1 MALTQREIE
10 IVISAKNLLSGVIT
24 DAESGLDDL
33 GKKSEEMGEKTERA
47 SGIARLGI
55 WGLGE
60 QVQNLGNQFGIPF
73 QMSRKVGNAF
83 EELAAKGGMLAAGL
97 GIVGLAVTAGVM
109 AWNHFVEAKKK
120 AGAELDRSISAL
132 KGEMTALYGN
142 KLETIATREASTG
155 LLKAKRDLLI
165 LQLQKEIREETKA
178 YNEQKDTLN
187 EASFGLRN
195 RITALKEFGGSSEKI
210 KALEEEY
217 NETLLK
223 QNIQQ
228 KEIIADQAL
237 LNALRQNAPPDTFT
251 PMTEQSAAL
260 AAHRYELRMMTED
273 YGLLAMMGSA
283 SLSQLAGQEEVLARA
298 SQFRSNVSSAANR
311 AMETQILRL
320 VETHKFSISEFGK
333 AVMQAVKIELVGIA
347 ARAAVWA
354 LFETAMGLATM
365 FTNPAASSAH
375 FASAA
380 TFAAVAGATV
390 AAAMAVNTLSGP
402 GATMPGPG
410 EPGGTPIQTTP
421 GAISPGQAAGP
432 TYQISLTIVNPLSD
446 QNWDEAIENHL
457 MPALERAGARNVQLS
472 TNVIPA

>member
-1 MALTQREIE
+1 MGTAASLVRGGRDPVSERGGTVALTQREIE

-24 DAESGLDDL
+24 DAEGNLDDL
-33 GKKSEEMGEKTERA
+33 GKKSEEMGEKTEKA

-320 VETHKFSISEFGK
+320 VETHKFSVSEF
-333 AVMQAVKIELVGIA
+333 
-347 ARAAVWA
+347 
-354 LFETAMGLATM
+354 
-365 FTNPAASSAH
+365 
-375 FASAA
+375 
-380 TFAAVAGATV
+380 
-390 AAAMAVNTLSGP
+390 
-402 GATMPGPG
+402 
-410 EPGGTPIQTTP
+410 
-421 GAISPGQAAGP
+421 
-432 TYQISLTIVNPLSD
+432 
-446 QNWDEAIENHL
+446 
-457 MPALERAGARNVQLS
+457 
-472 TNVIPA
+472 